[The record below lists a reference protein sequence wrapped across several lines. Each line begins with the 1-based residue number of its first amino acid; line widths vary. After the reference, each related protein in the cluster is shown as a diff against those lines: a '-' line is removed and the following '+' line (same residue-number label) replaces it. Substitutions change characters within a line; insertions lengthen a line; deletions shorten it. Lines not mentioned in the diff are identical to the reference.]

1 MGFPFLKMSGAGN
14 DFVIVAADRA
24 PFHPDAARARA
35 IADRVTGIGCDQLI
49 SISPSSRAHA
59 TMRIWNADGGEVEA
73 CGNGARCVG
82 WLLMKAGDRDDVRIE
97 TAAGILRAT
106 LGADGRVTID
116 MGPPRL
122 GWRDIPLACEMDTRE
137 VMLLI
142 DPRLKAPGCVSMGNP
157 HAVFFVPDAE
167 AAPVREAGPV
177 IEHHWLFPERVNVGF
192 AEVKAGDRI
201 RLKVWE
207 RGAGQT
213 VACGTGAC
221 AALVAAHRRG
231 LCGRAA
237 VLEMDGG
244 ELFVE
249 WRASDDHVL
258 LTGPVAVEFSGL
270 LPDACSAQPDM
281 ARG

>member
-1 MGFPFLKMSGAGN
+1 
-14 DFVIVAADRA
+14 
-24 PFHPDAARARA
+24 
-35 IADRVTGIGCDQLI
+35 
-49 SISPSSRAHA
+49 
-59 TMRIWNADGGEVEA
+59 
-73 CGNGARCVG
+73 
-82 WLLMKAGDRDDVRIE
+82 
-97 TAAGILRAT
+97 
-106 LGADGRVTID
+106 
-116 MGPPRL
+116 
-122 GWRDIPLACEMDTRE
+122 MDTRE

-142 DPRLKAPGCVSMGNP
+142 DAQLRTPGCVNMGNP

-167 AAPVREAGPV
+167 AAPVNQAGPV

-192 AEVKAGDRI
+192 AQVKARDRI

-207 RGAGQT
+207 RGVGQT

-231 LCGRAA
+231 LCGREA

-258 LTGPVAVEFSGL
+258 LTGPVAVEFSGV
-270 LPDACSAQPDM
+270 LPGPEIPA
-281 ARG
+281 